1 MGSNPYAIFICLN
14 TKLNMWDLKV
24 VFSLRY
30 KVKLDEKKQGR

>member
-1 MGSNPYAIFICLN
+1 MGSNPYAIFI
-14 TKLNMWDLKV
+14 KLNMWDLKV